1 MSASAIAKLAEK
13 ARQKEKAAQE
23 AALRAIPSEYRDYL
37 MLLSQS
43 ELLINRRPYEDELPL
58 PPGVFV
64 YKDKTYIAVKLPYM
78 VVAGRVKWFCDD
90 HRKENAKYKITTNIS
105 DIAEMMK
112 NGQPIPPGY
121 PFVTVVESELL
132 GKAEALA
139 TVNIDGKAVDAYFPL
154 ENAETSSLGRAL
166 GKMGYGLIGSG
177 LASAEEIEE
186 AMRRKGDSPDAPPSS
201 PDDTPPGKGGGKTES
216 DQPLL
221 VEIASGPK
229 PVPTSKGTCLSYEL
243 ADGRILMTPGSAPK
257 LSPGAKVCVVGTMTE
272 TKTGDIILWAR
283 KVNSVA

>member
-1 MSASAIAKLAEK
+1 MSKIAKLADQV
-13 ARQKEKAAQE
+13 RMKEKAAAE
-23 AALRAIPSEYRDYL
+23 AAMRAIPSEYRDYL

-112 NGQPIPPGY
+112 NGQPIPQGF
-121 PFVTVVESELL
+121 PFITVVESEIH
-132 GKAEALA
+132 GTVEALA
-139 TVNIDGKAVDAYFPL
+139 TVNIDGKAVDAHFPL

-177 LASAEEIEE
+177 LSSAEEVEE
-186 AMRRKGDSPDAPPSS
+186 AIRRKSKEDGSKSS
-201 PDDTPPGKGGGKTES
+201 ETE
-216 DQPLL
+216 PEL
-221 VEIASGPK
+221 VEIASNPK
-229 PVPTSKGTCLSYEL
+229 DVPTSKGTYTSYEL
-243 ADGRILMTPGSAPK
+243 ADGRLLMVSSDVPK
-257 LSPGAKVCVVGTMTE
+257 LSPGAKVCVSGIITE
-272 TKTGDIILWAR
+272 SKTGDIILWAR
-283 KVNSVA
+283 KVNNVA